1 MHKVTEQI
9 DSSPENPRF
18 PSCFLSSV
26 TMPFI
31 VHDFFSDVP
40 SPTLAFLSKDVFYSR
55 PEDTATVLVIAFALV
70 EQLLNSHLF

>member
-1 MHKVTEQI
+1 
-9 DSSPENPRF
+9 
-18 PSCFLSSV
+18 
-26 TMPFI
+26 MPFI